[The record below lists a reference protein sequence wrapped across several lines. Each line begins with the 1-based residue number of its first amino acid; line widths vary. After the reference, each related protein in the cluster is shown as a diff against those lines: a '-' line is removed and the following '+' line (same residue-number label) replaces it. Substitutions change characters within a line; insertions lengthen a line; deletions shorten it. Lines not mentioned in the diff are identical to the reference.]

1 VGHSRRTRHRRPH
14 AERAD
19 ELEIAARLSSGA
31 TLVFATRMERNM
43 RTERMTPPVTGQ
55 ASFKTVR

>member
-19 ELEIAARLSSGA
+19 ELEIAARLSSRA
-31 TLVFATRMERNM
+31 TLVFAARMERNV
-43 RTERMTPPVTGQ
+43 RTERMTPS
-55 ASFKTVR
+55 AS